1 MRYTSLIKKGKKQRC
16 RWLMAAA
23 FLLAG
28 YSSNLLAADLP
39 TQGKIV
45 AGSGSISSQG
55 QAMTINQSSSKMVTD
70 WGSFSIGA
78 GNSVN
83 FVQPDSSAISLN
95 RVTGSD
101 ISSIQGALSAN
112 GKVFLINP
120 NGIVFTKTS
129 QVNVGGLVAST
140 LNMATSD
147 FMSGKFSF
155 SGKSAAAITNEGNIV
170 AVDNGKGALVA
181 MIAAKVVNQGT
192 ISAERGKVML
202 ASGGKVLLDLGGSVE
217 LQVEQG
223 AIDALIENG
232 GAIVADG
239 GSILLTAEAVGDLS
253 GSVINNQGLI
263 EAQTLVTGEKGEII
277 LKGGMDNNS
286 IRVGGK
292 LDASAPLGGDGGFIE
307 TSAAH
312 VQFDDRLVVT
322 TLAPFGKAGTWLI
335 DPDFIHI
342 VTGSGGSVSG
352 LPATGLSEIGVDTLN
367 TALTSSNVDLQAN
380 FEIDFQTAFNYTG
393 TRNAVLGLYAPVI
406 KLGGD
411 ISTATNKLGLNF
423 GGTYSSTN
431 YAGSVYVF
439 NGNRTLSTKGG
450 DVYFNGN
457 IGGGLGI
464 NGNLSGPYN
473 LTVNT
478 SGGSIT
484 HGSAV
489 NGTFDVINDF
499 TGPVDVGFSSH
510 PKEIIVLDFVN
521 GVVTRDGVQTTIT
534 SGVMPRGII
543 SFVEGNEVLL
553 NAKGPN
559 AQVTFTKPDN
569 TTVTLTANP
578 GGHVVI
584 PAGGLQC
591 IKIEYE
597 VQSASGVSVP
607 SGNVTYGV
615 VENAGKINDYIANA
629 GTGSVTLNSGA
640 SISVDGDIEIAT
652 AIFDNN
658 AGSSAFVPGASNYWR
673 VWSSNTDPFNVTTGD
688 DAGGLTPNFK
698 QYNATYGSS
707 TVLGTGNGLLYT
719 YAPQVT
725 ISLINTI
732 SKTYNGNTNATNLL
746 SSNYSVSSGVG
757 GDTVS
762 LAGTLPSNGTYASKN
777 VNTGIG
783 VTVTGL
789 STSNISAVNGSTTV
803 YGYGL
808 TSTSASGNIGTITK
822 ADITA
827 ITGITADNKPYD
839 QTTAATLNTLSAGF
853 TGKISGDVLTV
864 ATATGN
870 FDTPNVGVGKTV
882 TITGLSLGGADVG
895 NYNLTNTTA
904 TTTADI
910 TKASITAITGIT
922 ANNKVYDST
931 RSATLVTTVGG
942 IGFTGI
948 LSGDVLTVAT
958 ATGNFTDKNV
968 GTGKTVNITGLTLGG
983 ASVGNYT
990 LTNTTASTNAD
1001 ITKADIT
1008 AITGITANNKTYD
1021 GNTDATLVTSGA
1033 AFTGKFSGDV
1043 LSVGSS
1049 IGAFDTKDVGVG
1061 KTVNITGLSLAGTDA
1076 GNYNLTN
1083 TTATT
1088 TANITKASIT
1098 AITGITAN
1106 NKVYDST
1113 RDATLDTSTPG
1124 FTGIISGDTLTV
1136 ATATGLFD
1144 NKNVGTGKTVS
1155 ITGLTLGGASVGN
1168 YTLTNTTASTTA
1180 NITKADITAITGITA
1195 NNKPYDGNTN
1205 ATLVTSGAAFTGIF
1219 SGDILSVGSSTGAFD
1234 TKDAGTGKTVNI
1246 TGLSLAGTDAGNY
1259 NLTNTTATTTA
1270 DITQLSLQ
1278 VEAKSTTK
1286 VYDGLAYSG
1295 GAGLNYSGFLA
1306 GEDESVLVGPVV
1318 YGGTSQGAIAT
1329 GLYSIIPSGLS
1340 ATNYAITYLNGQ
1352 LYIYEGPPVIV
1363 TPVDPNNFVRPA
1375 SLLQIEEPAIYG
1387 PTQMTQ
1393 PEFFEYFGGS
1403 LIPET
1408 ESRPASQPSLQRQEA
1423 NEPAEEKD
1431 KKDSAK
1437 EGEETPAPNKV
1448 SQR

>member
-1 MRYTSLIKKGKKQRC
+1 MRQKTLKKLGRKQRHQ
-16 RWLMAAA
+16 WLMAAA
-23 FLLAG
+23 FLFAG
-28 YSSNLLAADLP
+28 YTSSLLAADLP

-45 AGSGSISSQG
+45 AGSGSISTQG
-55 QAMTINQSSSKMVTD
+55 QAMTINQSTSKMVTD

-78 GNSVN
+78 GNTVN
-83 FVQPDSSAISLN
+83 IVQPDSSAISLN
-95 RVTGSD
+95 RVMGSD
-101 ISSIQGALSAN
+101 VSSIQGALNAN

-120 NGIVFTKTS
+120 NGIIFTKTS

-181 MIAAKVVNQGT
+181 MIAAKIVNQGT
-192 ISAERGKVML
+192 ISAERGKVVL
-202 ASGGKVLLDLGGSVE
+202 ASGSQVLLNLGGSVE

-223 AIDALIENG
+223 ALDALIENG
-232 GAIVADG
+232 GAIMADG

-253 GSVINNQGLI
+253 GSVINNQGII
-263 EAQTLVTGEKGEII
+263 EAQTLATGEKGEII
-277 LKGGMDNNS
+277 LKGGMENNS
-286 IRVGGK
+286 IRVGGR
-292 LDASAPLGGDGGFIE
+292 LDASAPQGGDGGFIE

-312 VQFDDRLVVT
+312 VLFDDRLVVT
-322 TLAPFGKAGTWLI
+322 TLAPLGKVGTWLI

-342 VTGSGGSVSG
+342 IAGSGGSVSG
-352 LPATGLSEIGVDTLN
+352 LPSTGLSEIGVNTLN

-380 FEIDFQTAFNYTG
+380 QEIDFQVAFNYTG
-393 TRNAVLGLYAPVI
+393 TRDAVLGLYAPVI
-406 KLGGD
+406 KLGAD
-411 ISTATNKLGLNF
+411 ISSATNKLGLNF
-423 GGTYSSTN
+423 GGTYSSTD

-439 NGNRTLSTKGG
+439 NGNRVISTKGG

-457 IGGGLGI
+457 IGGGLGV

-484 HGSAV
+484 HASAV
-489 NGTFDVINDF
+489 NGTFDVINDY
-499 TGPVDVGFSSH
+499 TGPIDVGFSSH
-510 PKEIIVLDFVN
+510 PKEMIVLDFVN
-521 GVVTRDGVQTTIT
+521 GVVTRDGSPTSIT
-534 SGVMPRGII
+534 SGIMPRGVV
-543 SFVEGNEVLL
+543 SFVAGTEILL

-569 TTVTLTANP
+569 STVTLTANP
-578 GGHVVI
+578 GGHIVV
-584 PAGGLQC
+584 PVGGLEC

-597 VQSASGVSVP
+597 VQSAAGVSVP

-615 VENAGKINDYIANA
+615 IENAGKINNYIANA
-629 GTGSVTLNSGA
+629 GAGSVTLDSGA
-640 SISVDGDIEIAT
+640 SIAVNGNIEIAT
-652 AIFDNN
+652 ALFDNN
-658 AGSSAFVPGASNYWR
+658 AGSSALVPGTSKYWR
-673 VWSSNTDPFNVTTGD
+673 VWSRNLDPFNVSTGD

-732 SKTYNGNTNATNLL
+732 SKTYNGNTSATNLL
-746 SSNYSVSSGVG
+746 SSNYAVSSGVG

-762 LAGTLPSNGTYASKN
+762 LAGTLPTSGTYASKN

-789 STSNISAVNGSTTV
+789 STSNISAVNGSATV

-808 TSTSASGNIGTITK
+808 TSTSATGNIGTITK
-822 ADITA
+822 ANITA
-827 ITGITADNKPYD
+827 ITGITANNKPYD
-839 QTTAATLNTLSAGF
+839 QTDAATLVTSGAGF

-882 TITGLSLGGADVG
+882 NITGLSLGGADVG

-904 TTTADI
+904 TTTANI
-910 TKASITAITGIT
+910 TAALISAITGIT
-922 ANNKVYDST
+922 ADNKVYNAST
-931 RSATLVTTVGG
+931 NATLVTTGGG

-968 GTGKTVNITGLTLGG
+968 GNGKTVNITGLTLGG
-983 ASVGNYT
+983 ASAGNYT
-990 LTNTTASTNAD
+990 LSTNTATTTAD
-1001 ITKADIT
+1001 ITKADIA

-1021 GNTDATLVTSGA
+1021 GNTDATLVTTGA
-1033 AFTGKFSGDV
+1033 AFTGKYSGDS

-1049 IGAFDTKDVGVG
+1049 TGTFDTKDVGVG
-1061 KTVNITGLSLAGTDA
+1061 KTVSITGLTLAGTDA
-1076 GNYNLTN
+1076 GNYNLVD

-1106 NKVYDST
+1106 DKVYDST

-1144 NKNVGTGKTVS
+1144 TKNVGTGKTVNIS
-1155 ITGLTLGGASVGN
+1155 GLTLGGASVGN
-1168 YTLTNTTASTTA
+1168 YTLTNDTATTTAS
-1180 NITKADITAITGITA
+1180 ITKADISSISGITA
-1195 NNKPYDGNTN
+1195 NNKPYDGNTA
-1205 ATLVTSGAAFTGIF
+1205 ATLVTSSAVFNGKF
-1219 SGDILSVGSSTGAFD
+1219 SGDILSVGSATGTFD
-1234 TKDAGTGKTVNI
+1234 TKDAATGKTVDI
-1246 TGLSLAGTDAGNY
+1246 TGLTLAGTDAGNY
-1259 NLTNTTATTTA
+1259 NLLSTVASTTA
-1270 DITQLSLQ
+1270 DITQLSLL

-1329 GLYSIIPSGLS
+1329 GLYSIIPSGLT

-1352 LYIYEGPPVIV
+1352 LYVYEGPPVIE

-1375 SLLQIEEPAIYG
+1375 NLLQIEEPAVFG
-1387 PTQMTQ
+1387 ATQMTQ
-1393 PEFFEYFGGS
+1393 PEFFEYFGDS
-1403 LIPET
+1403 LVPEG
-1408 ESRPASQPSLQRQEA
+1408 ESRSPSQPSLLREEA
-1423 NEPAEEKD
+1423 TEPTEEKR
-1431 KKDSAK
+1431 DSVK
-1437 EGEETPAPNKV
+1437 EGEETHAPNKV

>member
-1 MRYTSLIKKGKKQRC
+1 MRQKTLKKLGGRKQRHQ
-16 RWLMAAA
+16 WLMAAA
-23 FLLAG
+23 FLFAG
-28 YSSNLLAADLP
+28 YTSSLLAADLP

-45 AGSGSISSQG
+45 AGSGSISTQG
-55 QAMTINQSSSKMVTD
+55 QAMTINQSTSKMVTD

-78 GNSVN
+78 GNTVN
-83 FVQPDSSAISLN
+83 IVQPDSSAISLN
-95 RVTGSD
+95 RVMGSD
-101 ISSIQGALSAN
+101 VSSIQGALNAN

-120 NGIVFTKTS
+120 NGIIFTKTS

-181 MIAAKVVNQGT
+181 MIAAKIVNQGT
-192 ISAERGKVML
+192 ISAERGKVVL
-202 ASGGKVLLDLGGSVE
+202 ASGSQVLLNLGGSVE

-223 AIDALIENG
+223 ALDALIENG
-232 GAIVADG
+232 GAIMADG

-253 GSVINNQGLI
+253 GSVINNQGII
-263 EAQTLVTGEKGEII
+263 EAQTLATGEKGEII
-277 LKGGMDNNS
+277 LKGGMENNS
-286 IRVGGK
+286 ISVGGR
-292 LDASAPLGGDGGFIE
+292 LDASAPQGGDGGFIE

-322 TLAPFGKAGTWLI
+322 TLAPLGKVGTWLI

-342 VTGSGGSVSG
+342 IAGSGGSVSG
-352 LPATGLSEIGVDTLN
+352 LPSTGLSKIGVNTLN

-380 FEIDFQTAFNYTG
+380 QEIDFQVAFNYTG
-393 TRNAVLGLYAPVI
+393 TRDAILGLYAPVI
-406 KLGGD
+406 KLGAD
-411 ISTATNKLGLNF
+411 ISSATNKLGLNF

-431 YAGSVYVF
+431 YAGNVYVF
-439 NGNRTLSTKGG
+439 NGNRVISTKGG
-450 DVYFNGN
+450 DVHFNGN
-457 IGGGLGI
+457 IGGGLGV

-484 HGSAV
+484 HASAV

-499 TGPVDVGFSSH
+499 TSSVNFGFSSH
-510 PKEIIVLDFVN
+510 PHEMIVIDFVN
-521 GVVTRDGVQTTIT
+521 GVVTRDGSPTPIT
-534 SGVMPRGII
+534 SGVMPRGVV
-543 SFVEGNEVLL
+543 SFVAGTEIEL
-553 NAKGPN
+553 NAKGPH

-569 TTVTLTANP
+569 STVTLTANP
-578 GGHVVI
+578 GGHIIV
-584 PAGGLQC
+584 PTGGLSC
-591 IKIEYE
+591 IKIEYK
-597 VQSASGVSVP
+597 VQSAAGVSVP

-615 VENAGKINDYIANA
+615 IENAGKINNYIANA
-629 GTGSVTLNSGA
+629 GAGSVTLDSGA
-640 SISVDGDIEIAT
+640 SIAVNGNIEIAT
-652 AIFDNN
+652 ALFDNN
-658 AGSSAFVPGASNYWR
+658 AGSSALVPGTSKYWR
-673 VWSSNTDPFNVTTGD
+673 VWSRNLDPFNVSTGD

-732 SKTYNGNTNATNLL
+732 SKTYNGNTSATNLL
-746 SSNYSVSSGVG
+746 SSNYAVSSGVG

-762 LAGTLPSNGTYASKN
+762 LAGTLPTSGTYASKN

-789 STSNISAVNGSTTV
+789 STSNISAVNGSATV

-822 ADITA
+822 ANITA
-827 ITGITADNKPYD
+827 ITGITANNKPYD
-839 QTTAATLNTLSAGF
+839 QTDAATLVTSGAGF

-864 ATATGN
+864 ATATGH

-882 TITGLSLGGADVG
+882 NITGLSLGGADVG

-904 TTTADI
+904 TTTANI
-910 TKASITAITGIT
+910 TAALISAITGIT
-922 ANNKVYDST
+922 ADNKVYNAST
-931 RSATLVTTVGG
+931 NATLVTTGGG

-968 GTGKTVNITGLTLGG
+968 GNGKTVNITGLTLGG
-983 ASVGNYT
+983 ASSGNYT
-990 LTNTTASTNAD
+990 LSTNTATTTAN
-1001 ITKADIT
+1001 ITKADIA

-1021 GNTDATLVTSGA
+1021 GNTDATLVTTGA
-1033 AFTGKFSGDV
+1033 AFTGKFSGDS

-1049 IGAFDTKDVGVG
+1049 TGTFDTKDVGVG
-1061 KTVNITGLSLAGTDA
+1061 KTVSITGLTLAGTDA
-1076 GNYNLTN
+1076 GNYNLVD

-1106 NKVYDST
+1106 DKVYDST

-1144 NKNVGTGKTVS
+1144 TKNVGTGKTVNIS
-1155 ITGLTLGGASVGN
+1155 GLTLGGASVGN
-1168 YTLTNTTASTTA
+1168 YTLTNDTATTTAS
-1180 NITKADITAITGITA
+1180 ISKADISSISGITA
-1195 NNKPYDGNTN
+1195 DNKPYDGNTVAN
-1205 ATLVTSGAAFTGIF
+1205 LVTSGAIFNGMF
-1219 SGDILSVGSSTGAFD
+1219 SGDILNLATGTGAFD
-1234 TKDAGTGKTVNI
+1234 TKDAATGKTVSI
-1246 TGLSLAGTDAGNY
+1246 SGLSLGGADAGNY
-1259 NLTNTTATTTA
+1259 NLISTVASTTA
-1270 DITQLSLQ
+1270 DITKLSLL

-1329 GLYSIIPSGLS
+1329 GLYTIIPSGLT

-1352 LYIYEGPPVIV
+1352 LNIYEGPPVIE

-1375 SLLQIEEPAIYG
+1375 NLLQIEEPAVFG
-1387 PTQMTQ
+1387 ATSMTQ

-1403 LIPET
+1403 LIPEG
-1408 ESRPASQPSLQRQEA
+1408 ESRSPSQPSLLREEA
-1423 NEPAEEKD
+1423 TEPTEEKR
-1431 KKDSAK
+1431 DSAK

>member
-1 MRYTSLIKKGKKQRC
+1 
-16 RWLMAAA
+16 
-23 FLLAG
+23 
-28 YSSNLLAADLP
+28 
-39 TQGKIV
+39 
-45 AGSGSISSQG
+45 
-55 QAMTINQSSSKMVTD
+55 VTD

-78 GNSVN
+78 GNTVN
-83 FVQPDSSAISLN
+83 IVQPDSSAISLN
-95 RVTGSD
+95 RVMGSD
-101 ISSIQGALSAN
+101 VSSIQGALNAN

-120 NGIVFTKTS
+120 NGIIFTKTS

-155 SGKSAAAITNEGNIV
+155 SGKSAAAITSEGNIV

-181 MIAAKVVNQGT
+181 MIAAKIVNQGT
-192 ISAERGKVML
+192 ISAERGKVVL
-202 ASGGKVLLDLGGSVE
+202 ASGSQVLLNLGGSVE

-223 AIDALIENG
+223 ALDALIENG
-232 GAIVADG
+232 GAIKADG

-253 GSVINNQGLI
+253 GSVINNQGII
-263 EAQTLVTGEKGEII
+263 EAQTLATGEKGEII
-277 LKGGMDNNS
+277 LKGGMENNS
-286 IRVGGK
+286 IRVGGR
-292 LDASAPLGGDGGFIE
+292 LDASAPQGGDGGFIE

-322 TLAPFGKAGTWLI
+322 TLAPLGKVGTWLI

-342 VTGSGGSVSG
+342 IAGSGGSVSG
-352 LPATGLSEIGVDTLN
+352 LPSTGLSEIGVNTLN
-367 TALTSSNVDLQAN
+367 TALTSSNVNLQAN
-380 FEIDFQTAFNYTG
+380 QEIDFQVAFNYTG
-393 TRNAVLGLYAPVI
+393 TRDAVLGLYAPVI
-406 KLGGD
+406 KLGAD
-411 ISTATNKLGLNF
+411 ISSATNKLGLNF

-431 YAGSVYVF
+431 YAGNVYVF
-439 NGNRTLSTKGG
+439 NGNRVISTKGG
-450 DVYFNGN
+450 DVHFNGN
-457 IGGGLGI
+457 IGGGLGV

-484 HGSAV
+484 HASAV
-489 NGTFDVINDF
+489 NGTFDVINNF
-499 TGPVDVGFSSH
+499 TGSVNFGFSSH
-510 PKEIIVLDFVN
+510 PKEMIVLDFVN
-521 GVVTRDGVQTTIT
+521 GVVTRDGSPTPIT
-534 SGVMPRGII
+534 SGVMPRGVV
-543 SFVEGNEVLL
+543 SFVAGTEIEL
-553 NAKGPN
+553 NAKGPH

-569 TTVTLTANP
+569 STVTLTANP
-578 GGHVVI
+578 GGHIIV
-584 PAGGLQC
+584 PTGGLSC

-597 VQSASGVSVP
+597 VQSAAGVCVP

-615 VENAGKINDYIANA
+615 VENAGKINNYIANA
-629 GTGSVTLNSGA
+629 GAGSVTLDSGA
-640 SISVDGDIEIAT
+640 SIAVNGNIEIAT
-652 AIFDNN
+652 ALFDNN
-658 AGSSAFVPGASNYWR
+658 AGSSALVPGTSKYWR
-673 VWSSNTDPFNVTTGD
+673 VWSRNLNPFNVSTGD

-719 YAPQVT
+719 IAPQVT

-732 SKTYNGNTNATNLL
+732 SKTYNGNTSATNLL
-746 SSNYSVSSGVG
+746 SSNYAVSSGVG

-762 LAGTLPSNGTYASKN
+762 LAGTLPTSGTYASKN

-789 STSNISAVNGSTTV
+789 STSNISAVNGSATV

-808 TSTSASGNIGTITK
+808 TSTSATGNIGTITK
-822 ADITA
+822 ANITA
-827 ITGITADNKPYD
+827 ITGITANNKPYD
-839 QTTAATLNTLSAGF
+839 QTDAATLVTSGAGF

-864 ATATGN
+864 ATATGH

-882 TITGLSLGGADVG
+882 NITGLSLGGTDAG

-904 TTTADI
+904 TTTANI
-910 TKASITAITGIT
+910 TAALISAITGIT
-922 ANNKVYDST
+922 ADNKVYNAST
-931 RSATLVTTVGG
+931 NATLVTTGGG

-968 GTGKTVNITGLTLGG
+968 GNGKTVNITGLTLGG
-983 ASVGNYT
+983 ASAGNYT
-990 LTNTTASTNAD
+990 LSTNTATTTAN
-1001 ITKADIT
+1001 ITKADIA
-1008 AITGITANNKTYD
+1008 AITGITANNKVYD
-1021 GNTDATLVTSGA
+1021 GNTDATLVTTGA
-1033 AFTGKFSGDV
+1033 AFTGKFSGDS

-1049 IGAFDTKDVGVG
+1049 TGTFDTKDVGVG
-1061 KTVNITGLSLAGTDA
+1061 KTVSITGLTLAGTDA

-1106 NKVYDST
+1106 DKVYDST

-1144 NKNVGTGKTVS
+1144 TKNVGTGKTVNIS
-1155 ITGLTLGGASVGN
+1155 GLTLGGASVGN
-1168 YTLTNTTASTTA
+1168 YTLTNDTATTTAS
-1180 NITKADITAITGITA
+1180 ITKADISSISGITA
-1195 NNKPYDGNTN
+1195 DNKPYDGNTMAN
-1205 ATLVTSGAAFTGIF
+1205 LVTSGAIFNGMF
-1219 SGDILSVGSSTGAFD
+1219 SGDVLNVATGTGAFD
-1234 TKDAGTGKTVNI
+1234 TKDAATGKTVSI
-1246 TGLSLAGTDAGNY
+1246 SGLSLGGTDAGNY
-1259 NLTNTTATTTA
+1259 NLISTAASTTA
-1270 DITQLSLQ
+1270 DITKLSLL

-1329 GLYSIIPSGLS
+1329 GLYSIIPSGLT

-1352 LYIYEGPPVIV
+1352 LNIYEGPPVIE

-1375 SLLQIEEPAIYG
+1375 NLLQIEEPAVFG
-1387 PTQMTQ
+1387 ATQMTQ
-1393 PEFFEYFGGS
+1393 PGFFEYFGGS
-1403 LIPET
+1403 FIPEG
-1408 ESRPASQPSLQRQEA
+1408 ESRSPSQPSLLREEA
-1423 NEPAEEKD
+1423 TEPNKEKR
-1431 KKDSAK
+1431 DSVK

-1448 SQR
+1448 TQR